1 MKSLLRNLLTKYASK
16 LLVDVLRDKAK
27 KTDNKLDDKLVD
39 AVDAALEGKD
49 YDDIVASTKKEAK
62 RAKAKVTAVKTAVKE
77 LKNTK

>member
-1 MKSLLRNLLTKYASK
+1 MKNLLRNLLVKYAGK

-49 YDDIVASTKKEAK
+49 YDDIVASTKKEVK
-62 RAKAKVTAVKTAVKE
+62 RAKTKVTAVKTAVKE
-77 LKNTK
+77 LKKV